1 MKRFATLSISAL
13 LIAAMF
19 APSLEAQSR
28 SGSNSRGGSNTRQ
41 TSGSTS
47 STRSSGATR
56 STSTVNSSR
65 SSSRG
70 TQVQQPARNRQSTTV
85 HQSTTVRQQPQQP
98 KAQQPVRSNQTTVR
112 QSTTVRQQP
121 QQPQQPVRS
130 GSNVQQR
137 KSSSGSVT
145 VGRPSGS
152 PSVSPSR
159 QPQQPKAQQ
168 PTARPQRPSG
178 NNNNGYSRAERRQPQ
193 PNRVQQRPVHHS
205 RPAPPPARREP
216 IHHHHSHVFWNHGP
230 HYYGYRVTVLP
241 SHHVR
246 HVHYGVPYYIVDN
259 VYYRLRD
266 GHYYVCRPP
275 YGVVFNQV
283 AEAVAYTAC
292 KIAFYS
298 SVVNTYN
305 TINQNAALI
314 AQQNATIA
322 ANNAL
327 IAEQNETIAL
337 NNRMA
342 SESYQLATRLG
353 LVQSY
358 GNASIEYFY
367 DDGVFFSKQA
377 DGSYVTMVPPA
388 GALVQELPEDYEMK
402 VLADGNAYYL
412 VDNTVFRLSVVD
424 GTAYFEVIGQ
434 LIESA

>member
-1 MKRFATLSISAL
+1 MKRFVTLSISAL
-13 LIAAMF
+13 LIAAMC

-47 STRSSGATR
+47 STRSGSSSQSSSRPSGASR

-65 SSSRG
+65 SSSRN
-70 TQVQQPARNRQSTTV
+70 TQVQQQPANNRQSATV
-85 HQSTTVRQQPQQP
+85 RQNSTVRQQPQQQP
-98 KAQQPVRSNQTTVR
+98 KA
-112 QSTTVRQQP
+112 
-121 QQPQQPVRS
+121 QQPVRS

-168 PTARPQRPSG
+168 PSARPQRPSG
-178 NNNNGYSRAERRQPQ
+178 NGNNIGYSRAERRQ

-275 YGVVFNQV
+275 YGVVFNMV
-283 AEAVAYTAC
+283 ADAVAYTAC
-292 KIAFYS
+292 KIAYYS

-327 IAEQNETIAL
+327 IAEQNEAIAL

-358 GNASIEYFY
+358 GNASLEYFY

-434 LIESA
+434 LIESV